1 MLFSHECMEQGGR
14 GRGMEEGGRANVSL
28 QGKRSR
34 LLGKRLITRPSRQN
48 TCLNLSGD
56 LAQFVDLFFSFF

>member
-1 MLFSHECMEQGGR
+1 MSGARGKGEGDGG
-14 GRGMEEGGRANVSL
+14 GGGGGGGANVSL